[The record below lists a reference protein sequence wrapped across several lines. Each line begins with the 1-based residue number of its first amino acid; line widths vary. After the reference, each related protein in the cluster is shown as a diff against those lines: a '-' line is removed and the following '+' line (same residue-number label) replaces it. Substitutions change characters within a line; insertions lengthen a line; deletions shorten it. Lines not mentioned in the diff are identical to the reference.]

1 MSAVVEESDA
11 DFRKHVLALN
21 EQVKRAR
28 DEYAAAK
35 DIALARKK
43 RFDELNAKM
52 STFIDDYGKPN
63 PQPKLNFGNDDD
75 DDDNDLDLGNDPAP
89 VAGIVPF
96 KAKDESPSIET
107 LDIPAKLVQL
117 LMDNGIE
124 TVNQFIDLVECKNS
138 KFPQGPESI
147 DGCGKKACK
156 QLAKVY
162 EDAKYGDTASYEPP
176 LPEEAPPGMPVAVSV
191 DKGGEVISSSV
202 GETEEV
208 EAIEDDTE
216 NEAEDDVEVSEPAE
230 PTGEVKIRSKTTIEG
245 ALEMGQV
252 YNATVTD
259 GEACVEING
268 DPIMLMEGEY
278 ELVS

>member
-21 EQVKRAR
+21 EQVKKAGDQYRAAR
-28 DEYAAAK
+28 

-43 RFDELNAKM
+43 QLDEVQAKM
-52 STFIDDYGKPN
+52 SEFINDYGKPN
-63 PQPKLNFGNDDD
+63 PQPKLNFGPDEDDS
-75 DDDNDLDLGNDPAP
+75 NDLDLGNDSPP
-89 VAGIVPF
+89 VAEIVPA

-124 TVNQFIDLVECKNS
+124 TVNQFIDLVECKNP
-138 KFPQGPESI
+138 KFPAGPESI

-162 EDAKYGDTASYEPP
+162 EDAKYGDTAGYEPP
-176 LPEEAPPGMPVAVSV
+176 LPEEVPAGAPVVVAVES
-191 DKGGEVISSSV
+191 GGDVLSSNV
-202 GETEEV
+202 GESEEV
-208 EAIEDDTE
+208 ESIEE
-216 NEAEDDVEVSEPAE
+216 EVEEEAEEVEPAG
-230 PTGEVKIRSKTTIEG
+230 PAGEVKIRSKTTIEG

-252 YNATVTD
+252 YTATVTD

>member
-1 MSAVVEESDA
+1 MSAVVETESDA

-43 RFDELNAKM
+43 RFDELNAKL
-52 STFIDDYGKPN
+52 STFIDDYGKPS
-63 PQPKLNFGNDDD
+63 PQKKFDFGSVDDD
-75 DDDNDLDLGNDPAP
+75 SSAEDILDILGDMPPLPP
-89 VAGIVPF
+89 VAVAPPEV
-96 KAKDESPSIET
+96 KDDSPSIET

-124 TVNQFIDLVECKNS
+124 TVNQFIDLVECKIP

-147 DGCGKKACK
+147 EGCGKKACK
-156 QLAKVY
+156 QLAAAY
-162 EDAKYGDTASYEPP
+162 EALKYGDSAGYEPP
-176 LPEEAPPGMPVAVSV
+176 LPEEVPAGVPEPVKV
-191 DKGGEVISSSV
+191 DNGGEVISSDV
-202 GETEEV
+202 GEVEEV
-208 EAIEDDTE
+208 ESIEE
-216 NEAEDDVEVSEPAE
+216 EPKPAE
-230 PTGEVKIRSKTTIEG
+230 GPVKIRSKTAIDGVIKLGE
-245 ALEMGQV
+245 V
-252 YNATVTD
+252 YDATVTE

>member
-1 MSAVVEESDA
+1 MRAVVETESDA

-43 RFDELNAKM
+43 RFDELNAKL
-52 STFIDDYGKPN
+52 STFIDDYGKPD
-63 PQPKLNFGNDDD
+63 PQKKFSFGSVDDD
-75 DDDNDLDLGNDPAP
+75 SSAEDILDILGDMPPLPP
-89 VAGIVPF
+89 VEAKLEV
-96 KAKDESPSIET
+96 KDESPSIEA

-117 LMDNGIE
+117 LMDNDIR
-124 TVNQFIDLVECKNS
+124 TVNNFTDLIECKLP

-147 DGCGKKACK
+147 EGCGKKAIK
-156 QLAKVY
+156 QLAAAY
-162 EDAKYGDTASYEPP
+162 EALKYGDSAGYEPP
-176 LPEEAPPGMPVAVSV
+176 LPEEAPAGVPEVVAV
-191 DKGGEVISSSV
+191 DNGGEVISSSV
-202 GETEEV
+202 GEVEEV
-208 EAIEDDTE
+208 ESIE
-216 NEAEDDVEVSEPAE
+216 EAPAPSEGP
-230 PTGEVKIRSKTTIEG
+230 VKIRSKTAIDGAIELG
-245 ALEMGQV
+245 KV
-252 YNATVTD
+252 YDATVTE